1 MKPVRQVAPTPAIDP
16 FVTVETAP
24 IEIETGPGPVATVIW
39 LHGLGAD
46 GHDFESIVPELGLT
60 DSPAVR
66 FVFPHAPFRPVSIN
80 GGATMR
86 AWYDIA
92 FDATG
97 IHQNEAH
104 IRESEKTLQALIALE
119 RERGIASRRIVL
131 AGFSQG
137 AAIALHAGLRYP
149 EPLAGI
155 MALSAPLPLPERIP
169 VELHAANARVPVFLA
184 HGTQDRVVPY
194 AVGESAHRLLKEIGV
209 PVEWH
214 SYAMEHTVSL
224 DEIAHIRAWLGRV
237 LVA

>member
-1 MKPVRQVAPTPAIDP
+1 VIDLA
-16 FVTVETAP
+16 VLADTAP
-24 IEIETGPGPVATVIW
+24 IEIETGAQPTASIIW

-46 GHDFESIVPELGLT
+46 GHDFEPIVPELKFPK
-60 DSPAVR
+60 SPALR
-66 FVFPHAPFRPVSIN
+66 FVFPHAPYRPVSVN
-80 GGATMR
+80 GGAIMR

-92 FDATG
+92 FDETG

-104 IRESEKTLQALIALE
+104 ILASEQTLRALIVQE
-119 RERGIASRRIVL
+119 HGRGIASRRIVL

-137 AAIALHAGLRYP
+137 AAIALHTGLRYP

-169 VELHAANARVPVFLA
+169 AELHAANAQVPVFLA

-194 AVGESAHRLLKEIGV
+194 AAGESAHRLLGQIGI

-214 SYAMEHTVSL
+214 SYPMEHTVSL
-224 DEIAHIRAWLGRV
+224 EEIAHIRAWLGRV
-237 LVA
+237 LAV

>member
-1 MKPVRQVAPTPAIDP
+1 MTAD
-16 FVTVETAP
+16 TAP
-24 IEIETGPGPVATVIW
+24 IEIETGPNPVASIIW

-46 GHDFESIVPELGLT
+46 GHDFEPIVPELRLPGSL
-60 DSPAVR
+60 AVR

-80 GGATMR
+80 GNASMR

-104 IRESEKTLQALIALE
+104 IRDSEQSLRALIA
-119 RERGIASRRIVL
+119 RERDRGIDSRRIVL

-137 AAIALHAGLRYP
+137 AAIALHTGLRYP
-149 EPLAGI
+149 ESLAGI
-155 MALSAPLPLPERIP
+155 MALSAPLPLAERIP
-169 VELHAANARVPVFLA
+169 AELHAANAQVPVFLA

-194 AVGESAHRLLKEIGV
+194 MVGESARRLLKEIGV

-214 SYAMEHTVSL
+214 SYPMEHSVSQEEVA
-224 DEIAHIRAWLGRV
+224 DIRAWLERV
-237 LVA
+237 LAA